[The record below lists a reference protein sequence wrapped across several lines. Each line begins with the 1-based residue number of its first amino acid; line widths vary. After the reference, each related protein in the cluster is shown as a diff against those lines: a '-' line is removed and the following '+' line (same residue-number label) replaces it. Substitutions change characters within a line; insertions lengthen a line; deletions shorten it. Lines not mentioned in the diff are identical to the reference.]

1 MAAEW
6 RCIGAVM
13 STDVK
18 HPVFPRVIVGKG
30 RYGLAPGVR
39 TVDAGDIPVGK
50 GGKDGGIEN
59 FIRHTMQY
67 FTHSCISSYRAPL

>member
-30 RYGLAPGVR
+30 KYALPDFALLPFSIIFATENQK
-39 TVDAGDIPVGK
+39 TV
-50 GGKDGGIEN
+50 
-59 FIRHTMQY
+59 
-67 FTHSCISSYRAPL
+67 